1 MRTLLLLAF
10 TFCIWGTA
18 HSCIC
23 TAKPFCEYYP
33 EVVNNER
40 SVILRASYLENDGNI
55 YEYKVEEIYKGE
67 IVTND
72 SPFYTGEQYVNTD
85 SLIYV
90 YSGDSNVCGQDL
102 FNSPTMPGAIFAL
115 TYETDDDGIIGYKPS
130 YCIADYYF
138 IVPQN
143 NSLFARIWDE
153 ERIFF
158 PVEEFK
164 NLIESD
170 CALLTNTSDIE
181 RTVPNL
187 YPNPTTS
194 TVSLS
199 NIQNLKD
206 WDIRLLDI
214 NGRFLKEVNSPEI
227 NLDHYH
233 SGIYLVEMTRKRE
246 RHLIKVIRI

>member
-1 MRTLLLLAF
+1 M
-10 TFCIWGTA
+10 
-18 HSCIC
+18 
-23 TAKPFCEYYP
+23 
-33 EVVNNER
+33 
-40 SVILRASYLENDGNI
+40 
-55 YEYKVEEIYKGE
+55 
-67 IVTND
+67 
-72 SPFYTGEQYVNTD
+72 
-85 SLIYV
+85 
-90 YSGDSNVCGQDL
+90 
-102 FNSPTMPGAIFAL
+102 
-115 TYETDDDGIIGYKPS
+115 
-130 YCIADYYF
+130 
-138 IVPQN
+138 
-143 NSLFARIWDE
+143 
-153 ERIFF
+153 
-158 PVEEFK
+158 
-164 NLIESD
+164 IESD